1 MYSEQTESE
10 LTEKTIGEAL
20 QQISEK
26 ELSEANYPVITKT
39 SRKIFSDFNAG
50 GNKIKLEFWKEIFN
64 TNNFIKIGDKTPI
77 KPEDIYLV
85 LHSEESVP
93 RKVRFIAVTTEAKAF
108 LSDPN
113 NMINYQYHGKPCE
126 ERSCG
131 QYPNIYFWDFYD
143 QLSLE
148 EQERYPIPDKNW
160 RKNFYQKQKLNT
172 TSS

>member
-1 MYSEQTESE
+1 MYSEQTEFE
-10 LTEKTIGEAL
+10 LTEQTIGEAL

-39 SRKIFSDFNAG
+39 SRKIFSNFNEG
-50 GNKIKLEFWKEIFN
+50 KNKTEFWKEIFN
-64 TNNFIKIGDKTPI
+64 TDNFVKIGDRTPI
-77 KPEDIYLV
+77 KSEDIYFV
-85 LHSEESVP
+85 LHSEESAP

-113 NMINYQYHGKPCE
+113 HMINYQYHGKPCE
-126 ERSCG
+126 GRSHG
-131 QYPNIYFWDFYD
+131 QYPSVYFWDFYD

-148 EQERYPIPDKNW
+148 EQEKYPIPDKNW

-172 TSS
+172 TSF